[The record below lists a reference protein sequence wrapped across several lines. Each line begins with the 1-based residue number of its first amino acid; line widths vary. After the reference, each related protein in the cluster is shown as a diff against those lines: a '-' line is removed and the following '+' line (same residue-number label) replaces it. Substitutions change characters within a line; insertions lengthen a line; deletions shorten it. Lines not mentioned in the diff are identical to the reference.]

1 MVRDFLLLSR
11 MSRRRSSIDD
21 AVVHHYSWGNLTNKG
36 GLAHA
41 FRFLVTTTSE
51 GAPSF
56 PAFWERWEPAG
67 GSSSTWCPPFEHHF
81 FLTAVHRPSARPST
95 FMRPFA
101 KSPSTHPASV
111 AVTVPGCSGHVP
123 PNVSST

>member
-1 MVRDFLLLSR
+1 MVRDFLLRSR

-67 GSSSTWCPPFEHHF
+67 GSSSTWCPSNIISSSLPSI
-81 FLTAVHRPSARPST
+81 VHPST
-95 FMRPFA
+95 LPPSFVP
-101 KSPSTHPASV
+101 SPTSHHPS
-111 AVTVPGCSGHVP
+111 
-123 PNVSST
+123 

>member
-1 MVRDFLLLSR
+1 MVRDFLLRSR

-56 PAFWERWEPAG
+56 PAFGKG
-67 GSSSTWCPPFEHHF
+67 GNQPEEVQVRGAHLSNIISSSLPSIVHPRDLPPSC
-81 FLTAVHRPSARPST
+81 VPS
-95 FMRPFA
+95 
-101 KSPSTHPASV
+101 
-111 AVTVPGCSGHVP
+111 
-123 PNVSST
+123 PNPHQPTQRA